1 VKKSLK
7 ALAIVSGAVVL
18 AMVVFLLDLLRFSG
32 TFHAFNPGFAGTC
45 AAVDIAGS
53 SEDIQVDAQRGLAYL
68 SVLDR
73 ASLARHEPVDGTV
86 MLLDLNLA
94 EPAPRAAM
102 AYDPPGFRPHGLSIF
117 TRGGEPDRLFAIS
130 HRPDGSH
137 AVEIAEQDANGAFV
151 PKESI
156 SEAAFVSPNA
166 VAGTGPRQFYVAND
180 RGARTGIADLL
191 FRRAASTLV
200 YYDGNQA
207 HVAAR
212 GLKFTAGLA
221 LAPDGTR
228 LYVGE
233 ALGKQLR
240 VYRRNLATGALEL
253 DEVVPLDSAP
263 DNLKVDADGVLWIA
277 AHPKL
282 LAFAAH
288 VRSPGR
294 RAPTQVLRFDPRGP
308 KPGAGA
314 MNSWLAR
321 YSIPR
326 CSFAN
331 PVRETPRTRA
341 RPARRRTTRQRT
353 HQRRRCVVGAVRH
366 GRCR

>member
-1 VKKSLK
+1 MKKSLK
-7 ALAIVSGAVVL
+7 ALAIVLAAVLL
-18 AMVVFLLDLLRFSG
+18 AKTVFLLDLLRFSG

-45 AAVDIAGS
+45 ATVSIAGS

-117 TRGGEPDRLFAIS
+117 ARSGEPARLFAIS

-137 AVEIAEQDANGAFV
+137 AVEIAERDASGAFV

-156 SEAAFVSPNA
+156 SNAAFVSPNA
-166 VAGTGPRQFYVAND
+166 VAGAGPGQFYVAND
-180 RGARTGIADLL
+180 HGGQTGIADLL
-191 FRRAASTLV
+191 LRRAASTLV
-200 YYDGNQA
+200 YYDGKQA

-212 GLKFTAGLA
+212 GLKFAAGLA

-240 VYRRNLATGALEL
+240 VYRRNLASGALEL
-253 DEVVPLDSAP
+253 DEVVPLGSAP
-263 DNLKVDADGVLWIA
+263 DNLKIDADGVLWIA

-288 VRSPGR
+288 VRRPGR

-308 KPGAGA
+308 KPATGAA
-314 MNSWLAR
+314 D
-321 YSIPR
+321 
-326 CSFAN
+326 
-331 PVRETPRTRA
+331 VRLSQVYGNDGTQLSAGTAAAHWHDEFL
-341 RPARRRTTRQRT
+341 
-353 HQRRRCVVGAVRH
+353 VGALFDSKVLI
-366 GRCR
+366 CKPSP

>member
-7 ALAIVSGAVVL
+7 ALAIVLGAVL
-18 AMVVFLLDLLRFSG
+18 LGKIVFLLDLLRFSG

-45 AAVDIAGS
+45 AAVSIAGS
-53 SEDIQVDAQRGLAYL
+53 SEDIQVDTQRGLAYL

-117 TRGGEPDRLFAIS
+117 TRSGAPARLFAIS

-156 SEAAFVSPNA
+156 SDAAFVSPNA
-166 VAGTGPRQFYVAND
+166 VAGAGPRQFYVAND
-180 RGARTGIADLL
+180 RSAQTGIADLL
-191 FRRAASTLV
+191 LRRADSTLV
-200 YYDGNQA
+200 YHDGNQTRIA
-207 HVAAR
+207 VR

-221 LAPDGTR
+221 LSPDGTR

-240 VYRRNLATGALEL
+240 VYRRNLASGDLEL
-253 DEVVPLDSAP
+253 DEVVPLGSAP

-288 VRSPGR
+288 VRRPGR

-308 KPGAGA
+308 KPAAGA
-314 MNSWLAR
+314 AD
-321 YSIPR
+321 
-326 CSFAN
+326 
-331 PVRETPRTRA
+331 VRLSQVYGDDGTQLSAGTAAAHWHDEFL
-341 RPARRRTTRQRT
+341 
-353 HQRRRCVVGAVRH
+353 VGALFDSKVLI
-366 GRCR
+366 CKPSP

>member
-7 ALAIVSGAVVL
+7 APAMVLGAVLL
-18 AMVVFLLDLLRFSG
+18 AMIVFLLDLLRLSG
-32 TFHAFNPGFAGTC
+32 TFHAFDPGFAGTC
-45 AAVDIAGS
+45 AAVSIAGS

-117 TRGGEPDRLFAIS
+117 TRGGEPVRLFAIS

-137 AVEIAEQDANGAFV
+137 AVEIAEQDASGAFV

-156 SEAAFVSPNA
+156 ADPAFVSPNA
-166 VAGTGPRQFYVAND
+166 VAGAGPRQFYVAND
-180 RGARTGIADLL
+180 RGAQTGIADLL
-191 FRRAASTLV
+191 LRRAESTLV
-200 YYDGNQA
+200 YYDGSEA
-207 HVAAR
+207 HIAAR
-212 GLKFTAGLA
+212 GLKFAAGLA
-221 LAPDGTR
+221 LAADGTR

-240 VYRRNLATGALEL
+240 VYRRDLASGALEL
-253 DEVVPLDSAP
+253 DEVVPLGSAP

-288 VRSPGR
+288 ARKPGR

-308 KPGAGA
+308 KPAAGA
-314 MNSWLAR
+314 AD
-321 YSIPR
+321 PR
-326 CSFAN
+326 LSQVYGNDGTQLSAGTAAAHWHDEFL
-331 PVRETPRTRA
+331 
-341 RPARRRTTRQRT
+341 
-353 HQRRRCVVGAVRH
+353 VGALFDSKVLI
-366 GRCR
+366 CKPSP